1 MLPDRAGVPKPNL
14 TSVTKSEHSSG
25 GTGRAPSL
33 RVKLDKHQ
41 KENPLSR
48 NALLRDLYD
57 FLTADKSFSD
67 QLPNFP

>member
-1 MLPDRAGVPKPNL
+1 MMPDREGVPKLNL

-48 NALLRDLYD
+48 NALLRDLHD
-57 FLTADKSFSD
+57 FLTPHEPAM
-67 QLPNFP
+67 L